1 MNLIVFYLI
10 FKILLYRLNLQV
22 NIVNFTI
29 LAEKYYLNVFLHR
42 IFIILEFEYNEDIY
56 KNFDTLIKINFSID
70 FPIQYLQ

>member
-1 MNLIVFYLI
+1 LNLIVFYLI